1 VQIFG
6 FSKSNNF
13 FTVSRI
19 VYRIKKWWFAFY
31 TWSLSVSAV
40 NAWRLRIQLTGNKD
54 HFMDFLRD
62 LVIEMFV
69 AHGKPPVLKRQPSLA
84 PLNER

>member
-1 VQIFG
+1 
-6 FSKSNNF
+6 
-13 FTVSRI
+13 